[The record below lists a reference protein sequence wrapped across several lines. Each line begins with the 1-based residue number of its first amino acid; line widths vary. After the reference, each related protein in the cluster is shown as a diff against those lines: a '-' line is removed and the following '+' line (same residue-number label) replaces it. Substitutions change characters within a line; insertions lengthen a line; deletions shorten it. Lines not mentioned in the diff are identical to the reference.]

1 MWVHVTEC
9 HVTPLG
15 VPLGAHAQSEGGV
28 PVVFS
33 GVLTGNEV
41 TRRGSLGCA
50 HAQPEA
56 GIPVLFH
63 FFFFHFFLIFFP
75 TFFITHV

>member
-56 GIPVLFH
+56 GISRTFS
-63 FFFFHFFLIFFP
+63 FYFFLIFFL
-75 TFFITHV
+75 FFFPLFS